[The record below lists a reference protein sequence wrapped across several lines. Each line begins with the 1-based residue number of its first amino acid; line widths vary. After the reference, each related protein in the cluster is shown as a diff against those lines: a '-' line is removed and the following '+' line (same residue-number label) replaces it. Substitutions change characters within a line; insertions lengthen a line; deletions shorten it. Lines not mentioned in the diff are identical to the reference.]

1 MDDYGVLI
9 HRERLLRNW
18 SQEGLC
24 KGICA
29 VSYLS
34 KIEQGKAA
42 PSDAVLRLLLERLE
56 ISTELDAEAR
66 ELCNR
71 AYEALFSGDFEALDE
86 LLADVERHFR
96 TGAGLD
102 LMLLQRLNQP
112 GAEPLDVSLEACM
125 DTRTLALQRVLQGRY
140 PEAIALCPNAYFYY
154 VAGVEAYESGENYP
168 KAVEYLQTAY
178 DLAAKEGRPYLM
190 LDTRLFMGNC
200 YANQIDLANME
211 RHFQIAERLARA
223 LRHDVSLEHIRYNR
237 AATQIE
243 AGKYAD
249 AYAYFSTLS
258 DPGALSLHKL
268 AVCCEKLGK
277 REQALAALD
286 KAQEMPAEA
295 PLGDLYEKMCALV
308 RYRLEHPDY
317 LTHAEY
323 GKQLLTTFDA
333 LRRNQPIGY
342 AGFHLPW
349 VLEWYQANR
358 QYKAAFALL
367 ANFPVKVPFQ
377 LI

>member
-1 MDDYGVLI
+1 MDNYGVLI

-34 KIEQGKAA
+34 KIEQGKAV
-42 PSDAVLRLLLERLE
+42 PSAEVLRLLLARLE
-56 ISTELDAEAR
+56 ISAQLDAEAA
-66 ELCNR
+66 ELCKR
-71 AYEALFSGDFEALDE
+71 AYETLFSGDFEALDE
-86 LLADVERHFR
+86 MLVDVEHYFR

-102 LMLLQRLNQP
+102 LMLLQRLSQS
-112 GAEPLDVSLEACM
+112 GADPLDAGLEACM

-140 PEAIALCPNAYFYY
+140 AEAIALCPNAYFYY
-154 VAGVEAYESGENYP
+154 IAGVDAYESGENYP

-178 DLAAKEGRPYLM
+178 NLAAAEGRPMLM

-211 RHFQIAERLARA
+211 QHFQIAERLARA
-223 LRHDVSLEHIRYNR
+223 LHHDVSLEHIRYNR

-243 AGKYAD
+243 AGNYAD
-249 AYAYFSTLS
+249 AYAYFSSLS

-277 REQALAALD
+277 REQALAVLDRAQALSTD
-286 KAQEMPAEA
+286 ALP
-295 PLGDLYEKMCALV
+295 GSLYKKMCTLV

-317 LTHAEY
+317 QTHAEY
-323 GKQLLTTFDA
+323 GKQLLTTFDE
-333 LRRNQPIGY
+333 LKRKQPIGY
-342 AGFHLPW
+342 AAFHLPW

-358 QYKAAFALL
+358 QYKAAYALL
-367 ANFPVKVPFQ
+367 ANFPIKVPFQ
-377 LI
+377 PI